1 MKRAGIWFWMLL
13 KRQLKKPSLY
23 IVIICMVVCC
33 FVIRSAASGFTV
45 NLAVGIMNEDTGE
58 KQAEDGD
65 DAGIAA
71 DITELMESHR
81 GLFRFV
87 VYSDEEELKN
97 DVRGSKV
104 YAGYI
109 FQKDFWKTVKD
120 QNIKNSVKVIS
131 PKDSMIP
138 KITNE
143 LVFSYVMQEYAY
155 ALLLYDTF
163 DRSYLRDEDREEM
176 ADVLRGYYEENL
188 TNGSTFSVKYHGAK
202 AVNGN
207 VKLDIFDYISP
218 VIDGICAV
226 MIFLAGLCGTIT
238 LREDKTC
245 GTFARFNRRQT
256 ALTGL
261 AEIFISVMITSAAA
275 FAILIMTGRYA
286 GTAGEVLHILLYA
299 AGVTIYCFAVNLV
312 IRNKTFF
319 IAMTPVF
326 LMASLLFCHIFL
338 NLELLV
344 PQLKYIAMFLPP
356 SWF

>member
-1 MKRAGIWFWMLL
+1 
-13 KRQLKKPSLY
+13 
-23 IVIICMVVCC
+23 MVVCC
-33 FVIRSAASGFTV
+33 FVIRSVASGFTV

-81 GLFRFV
+81 GLLRFV

-109 FQKDFWKTVKD
+109 FQKDFWKAVKD
-120 QNIKNSVKVIS
+120 QNIKNSIKVIS

-163 DRSYLRDEDREEM
+163 DRSYLKDEDREEM

-207 VKLDIFDYISP
+207 VELDIFDYISP

-261 AEIFISVMITSAAA
+261 TEIFIPVMITSAAA

-319 IAMTPVF
+319 IAMIPVF

>member
-33 FVIRSAASGFTV
+33 FVIRSVASGFTV

-71 DITELMESHR
+71 DITGLMESHR
-81 GLFRFV
+81 GLLRYV

-109 FQKDFWKTVKD
+109 FQKDFWKAVKD

-131 PKDSMIP
+131 PKDSIIP

-163 DRSYLRDEDREEM
+163 DRSYLKDEDREEM

-202 AVNGN
+202 TVNGK
-207 VKLDIFDYISP
+207 VELDIFDYISP

-245 GTFARFNRRQT
+245 GTFARFKRQ
-256 ALTGL
+256 
-261 AEIFISVMITSAAA
+261 IPVMITSAAA

-319 IAMTPVF
+319 IAMIPVF

>member
-81 GLFRFV
+81 GLLRFV

-109 FQKDFWKTVKD
+109 FQKDFWKAVKD

-155 ALLLYDTF
+155 ALL
-163 DRSYLRDEDREEM
+163 
-176 ADVLRGYYEENL
+176 
-188 TNGSTFSVKYHGAK
+188 SVR
-202 AVNGN
+202 
-207 VKLDIFDYISP
+207 YI
-218 VIDGICAV
+218 
-226 MIFLAGLCGTIT
+226 
-238 LREDKTC
+238 
-245 GTFARFNRRQT
+245 
-256 ALTGL
+256 
-261 AEIFISVMITSAAA
+261 
-275 FAILIMTGRYA
+275 
-286 GTAGEVLHILLYA
+286 
-299 AGVTIYCFAVNLV
+299 
-312 IRNKTFF
+312 
-319 IAMTPVF
+319 
-326 LMASLLFCHIFL
+326 
-338 NLELLV
+338 
-344 PQLKYIAMFLPP
+344 
-356 SWF
+356 